1 MAYEVIRI
9 TLASADEYKVAK
21 QQPGIRLFGMWCP
34 ILGGG
39 PPITILHIFDYP
51 YEEEDVYIKNVI
63 GDFGSVKR
71 VKKQTYLTCPD
82 VFTGTRLVSVALD
95 ATPPRFITINGYLC
109 RIWYKGQPLICNLC
123 GVQGHKS
130 AGCPNKDK
138 CRRCGEVGH
147 FARSCPNPWGA
158 ATPPP
163 NDDVDEAEYPALPSQ
178 GQDPAS
184 QDSVAAAEAAPLA
197 AALMEVSPPAFTE
210 GQDESGAPSSEREEG
225 EHVVDGDGFLVERAA
240 GPHIVKEIIIY
251 DVYDNDENVGA
262 GNLVEPTSTG
272 EIDHPETN
280 VDVSHDSDNC
290 PVVAQNQNVNSVE
303 IANNVVEAAVGGANE
318 IVETVAQN
326 KENVESNNSNI
337 NLESSVDPAK
347 NGAPLIEEITNVID
361 EIVDDD
367 SNLNRNVAEEGME
380 TEVSSVLPPPAN
392 PIKDIQS
399 GYEGRTLSKKLKNV
413 ATAVR
418 VFRHAAQPS
427 LPSQLR
433 GPH

>member
-1 MAYEVIRI
+1 MRSLGSLWPQRMS
-9 TLASADEYKVAK
+9 TRSPSNSPASGSLVCGA
-21 QQPGIRLFGMWCP
+21 
-34 ILGGG
+34 
-39 PPITILHIFDYP
+39 PPVTILHIFDYP
-51 YEEEDVYIKNVI
+51 YEEDDVYVKNVI

-71 VKKQTYLTCPD
+71 VKKQTYLSNPD
-82 VFTGTRLVSVALD
+82 VFTGTRLVSVTLD

-158 ATPPP
+158 AAPPP
-163 NDDVDEAEYPALPSQ
+163 DDNVDEAEYPALPSQ
-178 GQDPAS
+178 GQDSAS
-184 QDSVAAAEAAPLA
+184 QDSLAAAEAAPLA
-197 AALMEVSPPAFTE
+197 NALMDTSHPVTSE
-210 GQDESGAPSSEREEG
+210 GQEG
-225 EHVVDGDGFLVERAA
+225 EASEQVVDRDGYLVERAA

-262 GNLVEPTSTG
+262 GNPVEPTIAAELEHT
-272 EIDHPETN
+272 ETIVAN
-280 VDVSHDSDNC
+280 EGQDSSNC
-290 PVVAQNQNVNSVE
+290 PEDFNDALNQNVENIE
-303 IANNVVEAAVGGANE
+303 IVNNVVDAAEGGATENE
-318 IVETVAQN
+318 LSI
-326 KENVESNNSNI
+326 ESNCSEN
-337 NLESSVDPAK
+337 NLESSVGPAK
-347 NGAPLIEEITNVID
+347 NGAPLIEEITKVVD
-361 EIVDDD
+361 EIVD
-367 SNLNRNVAEEGME
+367 NNPELNENVAEVAVEGME
-380 TEVSSVLPPPAN
+380 TEVSSVLPPPSN

-418 VFRHAAQPS
+418 VFRHASQPS